1 MGGRPRVVGLP
12 VDALSMESAV
22 ARVAAGIAS
31 GRLNRVMVTNANKAW
46 LAHGDPELRAL
57 MEGADLV
64 VAEYATAWAAR
75 RLGISG
81 VEHVGGLT
89 LMMRLLAEA
98 PPRGWSVYLLGA
110 EADVVAELAAQ
121 LRARAP
127 RLQLVGAHHGYLD
140 AAAERRV
147 LAELAALRPDLL
159 FVAMGSPRQ
168 ERFIG
173 GLHEN
178 MAGVA
183 IGVGG
188 SFDVLAGRK
197 QDAPAWMRGRGLE
210 WIYRLGQDPRRLW
223 RRYLVTNVW
232 FALRVAREALWH
244 RRG

>member
-1 MGGRPRVVGLP
+1 MLGLP
-12 VDALSMESAV
+12 VDRLTMDGAV

-31 GRLNRVMVTNANKAW
+31 GRLHRVMVTNANKAW
-46 LAHGDPELRAL
+46 LAHRDEALRDL
-57 MEGADLV
+57 MESADLV

-75 RLGISG
+75 RTGIIG

-98 PPRGWSVYLLGA
+98 PMRDWSVYLLGA
-110 EADVVAELAAQ
+110 EAAVVEALAAQ

-127 RLQLVGAHHGYLD
+127 RLRIVGAHHGYLD
-140 AAAERRV
+140 GATEEAVRADLRAE
-147 LAELAALRPDLL
+147 RPDLL

-168 ERFIG
+168 EQFIG
-173 GLHEN
+173 RLEDG

-197 QDAPAWMRGRGLE
+197 KDAPAWMRGRGLE
-210 WIYRLGQDPRRLW
+210 WLYRLRQDPRRLW
-223 RRYLVTNVW
+223 RRYMVTNVW
-232 FALRVAREALWH
+232 FVVRVAQEAWWS
-244 RRG
+244 RRA